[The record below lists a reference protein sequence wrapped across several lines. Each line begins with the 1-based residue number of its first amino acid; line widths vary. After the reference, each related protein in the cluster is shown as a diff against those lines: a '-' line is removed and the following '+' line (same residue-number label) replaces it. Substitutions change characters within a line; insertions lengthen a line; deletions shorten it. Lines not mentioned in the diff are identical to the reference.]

1 MTSNWIEHVKAYQK
15 EHGVDYKTAMKEAKA
30 SYQKTGGAIKPKR
43 IMRKARNTV
52 NKLSNEM
59 DQHQDLINLVDKK
72 GHSKKVRKAIDKTQ
86 DVMDIIDPIN
96 GGKFNLH
103 KAVRKGKNTVKKAKK
118 ISKSASKY
126 YEMAKPGLE
135 MVPVLGDVI
144 DYADGINSGVKIANE
159 LTGGKVKSNKS
170 NKSNKYIKAVSGG
183 SFKTAG
189 FFDFICLALSFRPFF
204 SLIFSQLLILYRFCR
219 SLIIWILENNIVLL

>member
-15 EHGVDYKTAMKEAKA
+15 EHGVDYKTAMKEAKS

-86 DVMDIIDPIN
+86 DVMDIFD
-96 GGKFNLH
+96 GGKFNA
-103 KAVRKGKNTVKKAKK
+103 KRAIRKGKNTVKKAKK

-135 MVPVLGDVI
+135 MIPVVGDVI

-170 NKSNKYIKAVSGG
+170 NKYIKAVSGG
-183 SFKTAG
+183 SFRTNSG
-189 FFDFICLALSFRPFF
+189 GSFRTASGIGNNRPAIGS
-204 SLIFSQLLILYRFCR
+204 SLLSPMHPSFAPQLNTLSNRLKT
-219 SLIIWILENNIVLL
+219 NNI